1 MHYILHKS
9 QHKAQLTKGSKQRM
23 ASKSIV
29 TLGFGF
35 LFFLSYWCCLVM
47 SHCFV
52 FVLIMGASSNG
63 GNEGKIWSSYMGG
76 KQLLHYEKLSWRSL
90 LLGLFW
96 WRVLV
101 VQSNASLFVRLALIE
116 NISCWGNLVNPHHLG
131 SPNCLSHWWRRWIT
145 TDPGERE
152 TQRKLWKQNLD
163 SVERERER
171 GRESFGDIHCLAF
184 VVE

>member
-1 MHYILHKS
+1 
-9 QHKAQLTKGSKQRM
+9 M

-35 LFFLSYWCCLVM
+35 VFFLSYWCCLVM

-96 WRVLV
+96 WSVLV
-101 VQSNASLFVRLALIE
+101 VQCNASLFARLALIE
-116 NISCWGNLVNPHHLG
+116 NISCWGNLVLPIIWDHQIASVTDGGGG
-131 SPNCLSHWWRRWIT
+131 SPQI
-145 TDPGERE
+145 P
-152 TQRKLWKQNLD
+152 
-163 SVERERER
+163 VRERH
-171 GRESFGDIHCLAF
+171 RENFGNRTSIL
-184 VVE
+184 

>member
-63 GNEGKIWSSYMGG
+63 GNEGKIWSPYMGG
-76 KQLLHYEKLSWRSL
+76 KQLLHYEKLSRRSL

-96 WRVLV
+96 WSVLV
-101 VQSNASLFVRLALIE
+101 VQSNASLFARLALIE
-116 NISCWGNLVNPHHLG
+116 NISCWGNLVIPTIWDHQIASVTDGGGG
-131 SPNCLSHWWRRWIT
+131 SPQI
-145 TDPGERE
+145 P
-152 TQRKLWKQNLD
+152 
-163 SVERERER
+163 VRERH
-171 GRESFGDIHCLAF
+171 RENSGNRTSIL
-184 VVE
+184 